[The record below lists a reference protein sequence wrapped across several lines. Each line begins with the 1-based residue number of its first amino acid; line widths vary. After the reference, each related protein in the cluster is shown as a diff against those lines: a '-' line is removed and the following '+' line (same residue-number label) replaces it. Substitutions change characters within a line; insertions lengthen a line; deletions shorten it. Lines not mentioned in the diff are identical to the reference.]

1 MSWVLWCLRLLL
13 QPYSVLRLL
22 PAGWHPRTTRRVS
35 CLLETS
41 SPLLRWRELTPCPPA
56 VAEHEITQGAFA
68 HLESAFESYRAADP
82 QRDAYV
88 VTSSTAVFD
97 PLVVSTSVAWPIVL
111 KALLGHFGT
120 TDKSRREAVDP
131 GRLGFAR
138 VMDVLR
144 KTNGI
149 AQDPMRSEAA
159 EILLSRLHRA
169 VMCVQLLLTLHRVW
183 LLTSSTS

>member
-1 MSWVLWCLRLLL
+1 MGSPNDRTREQPSSRCSPHFSRSWSPSRAD
-13 QPYSVLRLL
+13 PY
-22 PAGWHPRTTRRVS
+22 RTT
-35 CLLETS
+35 
-41 SPLLRWRELTPCPPA
+41 
-56 VAEHEITQGAFA
+56 VAEHEITQGAFN

-88 VTSSTAVFD
+88 VTASTAVFD
-97 PLVVSTSVAWPIVL
+97 PLVVSTSVAWPVVL
-111 KALLGHFGT
+111 KALLEHFGT

-169 VMCVQLLLTLHRVW
+169 VMCVTAPPRYVVCGL
-183 LLTSSTS
+183 